1 MRPSAKSGFL
11 ALRRIRVPSVA
22 GFGLD
27 VGEPGARRGIGD
39 ADEVVAGRTLNLA
52 AGMTR
57 VALQRLV
64 TVGTVEFKFIGAHK
78 LRLDHGPTGRK
89 NTPKIY
95 SYF

>member
-1 MRPSAKSGFL
+1 
-11 ALRRIRVPSVA
+11 VA

-78 LRLDHGPTGRK
+78 LRLDHAPTGRK